1 LTEATKKAV
10 AIQRRFAIAGAACV
24 MQHGG
29 IQGMASVALFSRA
42 KSRYIGSNI
51 DRFLYAFAVYIVP
64 TLIALGTIATLVWG
78 SPQFDSKGGIA
89 LPLHV
94 LKDPSSTL
102 DPAAAMQRMSG
113 AVTSN
118 RFNTQ
123 LSETPLWFEFTVPNA
138 SPDQVTYAELPSRH
152 AQTLA
157 CWVASSLQPLGSAS
171 RLKTTDDFSQVRAG
185 FALHLGHLA
194 QPVNVLCRGT
204 FSGPAQI
211 TALAWSAPALRK
223 AALDFQESSGMI
235 AGGLLTL
242 AVFVFV
248 TALINREWTYVIFAV
263 WLVGNLRLCANA
275 MGWDMQWVGRIIPPE
290 YLGSLRQLTFAAYYL
305 LTAALFT
312 SLFRRELK
320 VIGYKWL
327 LKIVQYVGLVL
338 FAAAIV
344 LPYARFIPALWVIAG
359 FGIFVLIF
367 LLARL
372 VWMTRSRTVLWYV
385 GSLTIV
391 LFATFSEVMGAAFGI
406 KLLVGGVNTVMA
418 ALSSSMMAAFAIAE
432 QMRAERQ
439 HRRQAQT
446 ELRNTYDVTPIG
458 LFTLDTAGHF
468 VRANPALRSM
478 LSLQKAEYKV
488 RHWNDYFESG
498 AWGALQ
504 ALASKGSEGEL
515 EMGGAVSRGN
525 GERRFL
531 LKATRS
537 NGWIE
542 GSLQDVTERSK
553 AIERLRFLAEHDP
566 LTGSFNR
573 RGVEKAIAAQS
584 EDAASWA
591 LAYVDLDRFKLVND
605 LFGHRAG
612 DEVLKQVATRTR
624 ALFAAGF
631 PFGRIGGDEFVCVMG
646 GMSIDEAIDC
656 CQHLISA
663 LSDTP
668 YQVGNRA
675 FQVKASVGLVECSH
689 GVRVQDA
696 LSHADRACREAKK
709 SSNVRMV
716 TYRKGAAA
724 FEERAEELK
733 LVETLG
739 RNRLPPGLFL
749 VMQPIMSLARPTESL
764 NFEVLLRMRAPDGAT
779 LPAGKV
785 IVAAEESGNIAAIDK
800 WVIATLLE
808 WIEKNQASLR
818 NTRFICV
825 NLSGGSLNDEQ
836 FMEDVFALFARF
848 RDYVPYLCLE
858 ITESVA
864 LHDLANTQR
873 FIARVHEMGGKIA
886 LDDFG
891 AGYTSFKYLK
901 DLSADALKIDGEFI
915 RTMCAHPADIAI
927 VEAIVA
933 LARNLGMRSV
943 AEWVEDVDTLRA
955 LKEIGVDY
963 VQGYLIAKPQ
973 ESSAILAASSAASFV
988 VDPEVVEFIEGIVER
1003 DKALAFGFEG
1013 VGVKAGLH

>member
-1 LTEATKKAV
+1 
-10 AIQRRFAIAGAACV
+10 
-24 MQHGG
+24 
-29 IQGMASVALFSRA
+29 MASVALFSRA
-42 KSRYIGSNI
+42 RFRFAGSPI
-51 DRFLYAFAVYIVP
+51 DRLLYAFAVYIVP
-64 TLIALGTIATLVWG
+64 VAIALGTLVTLFWA
-78 SPQFDSKGGIA
+78 SPQFDAKGGVA

-94 LKDPSSTL
+94 LKDPSGLL
-102 DPAAAMQRMSG
+102 DPAAALARMPQ
-113 AVTSN
+113 AVSSN

-123 LSETPLWFEFTVPNA
+123 LAETPFWFTFAVPSMGMDNRTV
-138 SPDQVTYAELPSRH
+138 AELPSRH
-152 AQTLA
+152 AQTLS
-157 CWVASSLQPLGSAS
+157 CWIASTLQPLGTAD
-171 RLKTTDDFSQVRAG
+171 RIRTTSQFSPIKAG
-185 FALHLGHLA
+185 FALDLGYLE
-194 QPVNVLCRGT
+194 QPVELICRGT

-211 TALAWSAPALRK
+211 TASSWKAPLLRK
-223 AALDFQESSGMI
+223 SALDFEESSGLI

-275 MGWDMQWVGRIIPPE
+275 MGWDMQWLGRIIPPDD
-290 YLGSLRQLTFAAYYL
+290 LGPIRQLTFAAYYL

-320 VIGYKWL
+320 VIGYRWL
-327 LKIVQYVGLVL
+327 LRIVQYVGLGLLV
-338 FAAAIV
+338 ASIV
-344 LPYARFIPALWVIAG
+344 LPYSRFIPTLWVITG
-359 FGIFVLIF
+359 FGVFVLIF

-385 GSLTIV
+385 GSLAIV

-432 QMRAERQ
+432 QMRAERE
-439 HRRQAQT
+439 HRRQAQA

-458 LFTLDTAGHF
+458 LFTLDSDGHF
-468 VRANPALRSM
+468 IRANPAMRSM
-478 LSLQKAEYKV
+478 LDLHKAEYKV

-515 EMGGAVSRGN
+515 EMGGAAARGN

-537 NGWIE
+537 NGWVE

-566 LTGSFNR
+566 LTGSLNR
-573 RGVEKAIAAQS
+573 RGVEKAISAQS
-584 EDAASWA
+584 EDGTPWA

-624 ALFAAGF
+624 GLFSKGF
-631 PFGRIGGDEFVCVMG
+631 PFGRIGGDEFVCVMTG
-646 GMSIDEAIDC
+646 TTIDEAIDC
-656 CQHLISA
+656 CHHLISA
-663 LSDTP
+663 LSDAP

-709 SSNVRMV
+709 SSNARMV
-716 TYRKGAAA
+716 TYRKGASA
-724 FEERAEELK
+724 FEERAEELR

-749 VMQPIMSLARPTESL
+749 VMQPIMSLAAPADSL

-800 WVIATLLE
+800 WVMTTLLE
-808 WIEKNQASLR
+808 WIETNRASLS
-818 NTRFICV
+818 NTKFICV

-836 FMEDVFALFARF
+836 FMEDIFALFARF
-848 RDYVPYLCLE
+848 RHIVPYLCLE

-864 LHDLANTQR
+864 LHDMENTQR

-963 VQGYLIAKPQ
+963 VQGFLVARPQ
-973 ESSAILAASSAASFV
+973 ESSAILKASSAASFV
-988 VDPEVVEFIEGIVER
+988 RDPDVMEFIDGITDTNR
-1003 DKALAFGFEG
+1003 SLAFTYELAA
-1013 VGVKAGLH
+1013 KAGLH